1 VGKGIELVAEIRRTN
16 RVLCEDGS
24 AATLSSGIDDACG
37 SLLRR
42 MVLDVRPKV
51 AVEVGLAFGISTLYI
66 LDALAELGSGHL
78 IGMDPAQHD
87 GTWRGGGLAN
97 VRAAGF
103 ADFYEFHERSS
114 QDLLPELGV
123 RGLRAQLAFLDGWHT
138 FDHTLVDFFFVDRLL
153 EPGGV
158 VVFDDVGYPA
168 IRRVCDFVLT
178 NRAYELVEGVAF
190 ASPRTPRPKA
200 LLKRAFGA
208 AFGPLVRTERTPGP
222 EARRAE
228 ASIDD
233 LYFAAFRKTS
243 DDTRRFDHFVPF

>member
-1 VGKGIELVAEIRRTN
+1 MGKGTELVAEIRRAN

-24 AATLSSGIDDACG
+24 LATLSSGIDDPCG

-42 MVLDVRPKV
+42 MTLETRPKV
-51 AVEVGLAFGISTLYI
+51 AIEVGLAFGISTLYL
-66 LDALAELGSGHL
+66 LDALAELGSGLL

-97 VRAAGF
+97 VRAAGLSR
-103 ADFYEFHERSS
+103 FYEFHERSS
-114 QDLLPELGV
+114 QDLLPELV
-123 RGLRAQLAFLDGWHT
+123 ARGLRAQLAFIDGWHT
-138 FDHTLVDFFFVDRLL
+138 YDHTLVDFFFVDRLL
-153 EPGGV
+153 EPGGIV
-158 VVFDDVGYPA
+158 VLDDVGYPA

-178 NRAYELVEGVAF
+178 NRAYELVEGVAL
-190 ASPRTPRPKA
+190 ATPRTPRPKA
-200 LLKRAFGA
+200 LLKRLFGA
-208 AFGPLVRTERTPGP
+208 AFGPLVRTDRTPDP

-233 LYFAAFRKTS
+233 LYFAAFRKVS